1 MEIHI
6 YDELEEYFGLKRKQ
20 FKTISVKDIIE
31 NTGRHSG
38 LTISVKEIITQF
50 TSNWKNCHI
59 QLRRGT
65 RPGWFIV
72 ESIIE
77 TNGQRWLVS
86 ESIFTK
92 MG

>member
-6 YDELEEYFGLKRKQ
+6 YDELEENFGLKRKQ
-20 FKTISVKDIIE
+20 SKTISVKDIIE
-31 NTGRHSG
+31 STGRYSG

-50 TSNWKNCHI
+50 TSNWKNCNI

-72 ESIIE
+72 EGIIE
-77 TNGQRWLVS
+77 TSGQRWLVS
-86 ESIFTK
+86 K
-92 MG
+92 